1 MQEIKYKAI
10 IYIRLS
16 VADDKQGES
25 DSVANQRKLID
36 EWLKSRPEIETVG
49 EKVDD
54 GWSGLIFDRPA
65 FREMM
70 DEMAAGN
77 ANCCITKDLSR
88 LSREHVDTLSYLRR
102 IFPQLGVRFIAIN
115 DNIDTLTDSGYD
127 LAVSLK
133 SIINDAYCRD
143 ISVKTRSALNVKRSN
158 GDYVGACPVYG
169 YRKSDDNNNL
179 LIPDEYPASIVREIF
194 RMKLD
199 GLSAARIADSLNGL
213 GVLSPYMYKKER
225 GLPHPKKGYA
235 DVDGAKW
242 SPQTV
247 IRILGD
253 ETYAGTLI
261 QGKQST
267 PNYKLKER
275 VDRPVSE
282 WKRRENAHEAIIG
295 KQDFDLVRR
304 LMRLDTR
311 TAPDGDSVYPFSGLL
326 ICGSCGNRMTR
337 ATRRRGKNVYH
348 YYYCPTTKKR
358 GCDSEGMLSEK
369 DLINVVLNSIKGKI
383 ATVISLDDIL
393 KSIDAERAGRR
404 IADRLRVQHNENGR
418 RLEQIRKFKAGL
430 YENMVGGLISKDD
443 YTALK
448 AKYAYD
454 ADALEAANAKL
465 EQEIEDALA
474 CKTERLLW
482 LEHFRQFE
490 NLDAINRKVVSILIK
505 SIRVIGKR
513 EITIDYNYQ
522 DEYEAAAQMS
532 GIGVPANASVRGERT
547 SDEAGELSRLR
558 GSEHSAV
565 REDEEGRET

>member
-1 MQEIKYKAI
+1 MQETKYKAI

-16 VADDKQGES
+16 VADDNSAAKGGTGES
-25 DSVANQRKLID
+25 DSVVNQRKLID
-36 EWLKSRPEIETVG
+36 EWLKSHPEIEVVG

-54 GWSGLIFDRPA
+54 GWSGLLFDRPA
-65 FREMM
+65 FQEMM
-70 DEMAAGN
+70 SEMTAGR

-102 IFPQLGVRFIAIN
+102 VFPQLGVRFIAIN

-127 LAVSLK
+127 LSVSLK

-169 YRKSDDNNNL
+169 YRKSDDNHNL
-179 LIPDEYPASIVREIF
+179 LVPDEYPASVVREIIQ
-194 RMKLD
+194 MKLD
-199 GLSAARIADSLNGL
+199 GQSAARIAATLNER
-213 GVLSPYMYKKER
+213 GVLSPFQYKKDR
-225 GLPHPKKGYA
+225 GLPHPTGNYA
-235 DVDGAKW
+235 DKDDAKW
-242 SPQTV
+242 SPHTI

-275 VDRPVSE
+275 IDRPVSE
-282 WKRRENAHEAIIG
+282 WKRTENAHEALVK
-295 KQDFDLVRR
+295 KQDFELVQR

-311 TAPDGDSVYPFSGLL
+311 TAPDGDSVYPFSGML

-337 ATRRRGKNVYH
+337 ATRRRGKNVYY

-358 GCDSEGMLSEK
+358 GCDSEGMLNEK
-369 DLINVVLNSIKGKI
+369 DLVSVVLNSIKHKI
-383 ATVISLDDIL
+383 SAVISLDDIL
-393 KSIDAERAGRR
+393 KTIDAESAGQR
-404 IADRLRVQHNENGR
+404 IADRLMVQFSENER
-418 RLEQIRKFKAGL
+418 RLEQIQKFKAGL
-430 YENMVGGLISKDD
+430 YENMVSGVITKDE
-443 YTALK
+443 YKALK
-448 AKYAYD
+448 AKYTAD
-454 ADALEAANAKL
+454 ADALEGANAKL

-482 LEHFRQFE
+482 LEHFRQFAD
-490 NLDAINRKVVSILIK
+490 LSSINRKVVSILIK
-505 SIRVIGKR
+505 SIRIVGKR

-522 DEYEAAAQMS
+522 DEYEAARSLCPQNAQM
-532 GIGVPANASVRGERT
+532 IGVVAGKG
-547 SDEAGELSRLR
+547 DE
-558 GSEHSAV
+558 
-565 REDEEGRET
+565 